1 MVRYRFLRSSA
12 VALGAYGVL
21 GLFISAA
28 MFVVGTSTFG
38 QVTSLQKTLESERV
52 ALVQSIRTVSGTL
65 HDTAGATADFK
76 RSIDSARGAA
86 DQASRLA
93 NESAGSFR
101 DMGTSLGAI
110 NILGFQPLASIT
122 PQFASSADQLQQL
135 AISLG
140 VTRDALRQNGTD
152 VQRVGSDLNLL
163 QAQLDIVAASLS
175 QPGVLGLDTKGMLPF
190 QVAFYGMCLLVFLQ
204 SAFSIVA
211 GVVLYR
217 LQRALGAEALFP
229 ALGRRALPE
238 PSAQTESNKQL
249 SLVP

>member
-1 MVRYRFLRSSA
+1 MVRYRFLRSA
-12 VALGAYGVL
+12 ALALGAYGVL

-28 MFVVGTSTFG
+28 MLVVGTTTFG
-38 QVTSLQKTLESERV
+38 QVQRLQATLENERV

-65 HDTAGATADFK
+65 KDMAGATADFK

-86 DQASRLA
+86 DQASRLT
-93 NESAGSFR
+93 NDSAGTFR
-101 DMGTSLGAI
+101 AMGATLGAI
-110 NILGFQPLASIT
+110 SILGFQPLASVT
-122 PQFASSADQLQQL
+122 PQFASSADGLQQL

-140 VTRDALRQNGTD
+140 VTRDALGQNGTD
-152 VQRVGSDLNLL
+152 VQRVGSDLSLL

-204 SAFSIVA
+204 SVFSIVA

-217 LQRALGAEALFP
+217 LQRALGTEALFP

-238 PSAQTESNKQL
+238 PAAQSDSKQL

>member
-1 MVRYRFLRSSA
+1 MVRYRFLHSAA

-21 GLFISAA
+21 GLFIGAA
-28 MFVVGTSTFG
+28 MLVVGTTTFG
-38 QVTSLQKTLESERV
+38 QVQRLQTTLESERV

-86 DQASRLA
+86 DQASKLA
-93 NESAGSFR
+93 NDSAGSFR

-110 NILGFQPLASIT
+110 TILGFQPLASVT
-122 PQFASSADQLQQL
+122 PQFGHSADQLQQL

-140 VTRDALRQNGTD
+140 ATRDALTQNGTD
-152 VQRVGSDLNLL
+152 VQRVGTDLNLL
-163 QAQLDIVAASLS
+163 QVQLDLVAASLT

-190 QVAFYGMCLLVFLQ
+190 QLAFYGMCLLVILQ

-211 GVVLYR
+211 GVLLYR
-217 LQRALGAEALFP
+217 LQRALGTEALFP

-238 PSAQTESNKQL
+238 PAAQSESKQL
-249 SLVP
+249 SVVP

>member
-1 MVRYRFLRSSA
+1 MVRYRFLRSAA

-28 MFVVGTSTFG
+28 MLSVGTTMFG
-38 QVTSLQKTLESERV
+38 QVTSLQKNLESERV

-65 HDTAGATADFK
+65 HDTAGATGDFK

-86 DQASRLA
+86 DQASKLA
-93 NESAGSFR
+93 NDSAGTFR
-101 DMGTSLGAI
+101 DMGASLGAI
-110 NILGFQPLASIT
+110 TILGFQPLAAVT
-122 PQFASSADQLQQL
+122 PQFASSADGLQQL

-140 VTRDALRQNGTD
+140 VTRDALAQNGAD
-152 VQRVGSDLNLL
+152 VQRVGSDLSLL
-163 QAQLDIVAASLS
+163 QSQLEILAASLS
-175 QPGVLGLDTKGMLPF
+175 QPGVLGLDTRGMLPF

-229 ALGRRALPE
+229 ALSPRALPE
-238 PSAQTESNKQL
+238 PSTQHESNKQL